1 MPEALKISIPRSV
14 TEGQFDASIAAAIE
28 HLKRRLEFV
37 NKAIATCE
45 DYHLNYGPH
54 TKGGIK

>member
-1 MPEALKISIPRSV
+1 MPEAIKFTVPLPI
-14 TEGQFDASIAAAIE
+14 TEAQFDASIAAALE

-45 DYHLNYGPH
+45 DHHLSYGSQRSA
-54 TKGGIK
+54 K